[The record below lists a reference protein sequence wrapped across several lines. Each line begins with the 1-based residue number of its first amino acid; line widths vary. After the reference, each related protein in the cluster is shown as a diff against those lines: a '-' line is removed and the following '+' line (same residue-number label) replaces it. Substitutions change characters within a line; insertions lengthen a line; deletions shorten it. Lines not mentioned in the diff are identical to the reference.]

1 MTGDCCNI
9 NDKGKSGC
17 STPIQEAE
25 VNLKEHW
32 NKVYSSRADEKLGWY
47 EDFPQESICLIDKC
61 NLSPDSVILN
71 VGAGTTTLIEFLLLM
86 GYTNIIA
93 TDISNDSLT
102 KLKTGL
108 GDEGDKITW
117 IVDDLTHPVLLKN
130 IPLVDLWID
139 RAVLHF
145 FTESKDQDTYFELLK
160 SKIKKGGF
168 VLFAEFN
175 LNGAIK
181 CSGLPIYRYN
191 AEMLSNKLGDEFT
204 LTDCFDYLYS
214 MPSGAERPYVYTLFR
229 RIRRTR

>member
-1 MTGDCCNI
+1 MTGESCDI
-9 NDKGKSGC
+9 NDNGKSGC
-17 STPIQEAE
+17 TTAVQEAE

-32 NKVYSSRADEKLGWY
+32 NKVYLSRADEKLGWY
-47 EDFPQESICLIDKC
+47 EEFPQESICLIDKC

-86 GYTNIIA
+86 GYRNIIA

-108 GDEGDKITW
+108 GNEEDKITW

-130 IPLVDLWID
+130 IPTVDLWID

-145 FTESKDQDTYFELLK
+145 FTEPKDQDTYFELLK
-160 SKIKKGGF
+160 SKVRKGGF

-175 LNGAIK
+175 LNGATK
-181 CSGLPIYRYN
+181 CSGLPIHRYN
-191 AEMLSNKLGDEFT
+191 EEMLGEKLGDNFT
-204 LTDCFDYLYS
+204 LTDSFEHLFF
-214 MPSGAERPYVYTLFR
+214 MPSGAERPYIYTLFR
-229 RIRRTR
+229 KTN

>member
-1 MTGDCCNI
+1 MTGESCDN
-9 NDKGKSGC
+9 NDKGKSCC
-17 STPIQEAE
+17 STPVQEE
-25 VNLKEHW
+25 KVDMKGHW
-32 NKVYSSRADEKLGWY
+32 DKVYSSRADEKLGWY

-93 TDISNDSLT
+93 TDISSDSLT

-108 GDEGDKITW
+108 GNEEDKITW
-117 IVDDLTHPVLLKN
+117 IVDDLTNPVHLKN

-145 FTESKDQDTYFELLK
+145 FTESKDQSTYFELLK
-160 SKIKKGGF
+160 SKVRKGGF

-175 LNGAIK
+175 LNGATK
-181 CSGLPIYRYN
+181 CSGLPIHRYSEEIL
-191 AEMLSNKLGDEFT
+191 AEKLGDNFE
-204 LTDCFDYLYS
+204 LTDSFDYLYS
-214 MPSGAERPYVYTLFR
+214 TPSGAERPYIYTLFR
-229 RIRRTR
+229 KTS

>member
-1 MTGDCCNI
+1 M
-9 NDKGKSGC
+9 KGKSSGITDNGKDC
-17 STPIQEAE
+17 YATPVQEEE

-32 NKVYSSRADEKLGWY
+32 NKVYLNRADEKLGWY
-47 EDFPQESICLIDKC
+47 EEFPQESICLIDKC
-61 NLSPDSVILN
+61 NLSPDSAILN

-102 KLKTGL
+102 RLKTSL
-108 GDEGDKITW
+108 GDEEDKITW

-130 IPLVDLWID
+130 IPPVDLWID

-160 SKIKKGGF
+160 SKVRKGGF

-175 LNGAIK
+175 LNGATK
-181 CSGLPIYRYN
+181 CSGLPIHRYSR
-191 AEMLSNKLGDEFT
+191 EMLAEKLGDNFT
-204 LTDCFDYLYS
+204 LAESFEYLYLS
-214 MPSGAERPYVYTLFR
+214 FL
-229 RIRRTR
+229 